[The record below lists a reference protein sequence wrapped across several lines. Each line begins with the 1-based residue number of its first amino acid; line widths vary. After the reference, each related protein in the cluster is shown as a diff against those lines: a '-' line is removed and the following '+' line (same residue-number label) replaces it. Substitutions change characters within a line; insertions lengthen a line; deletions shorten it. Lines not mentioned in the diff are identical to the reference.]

1 MTDHH
6 KFHLPFQILWYSGMF
21 REASFQLLLNV
32 RILVSPLHDLLYLS
46 IGRLATYII
55 EQQFL
60 IHKTTLY
67 PYSTSSGF

>member
-46 IGRLATYII
+46 IGNLTTYIT

-60 IHKTTLY
+60 IDKTTLY